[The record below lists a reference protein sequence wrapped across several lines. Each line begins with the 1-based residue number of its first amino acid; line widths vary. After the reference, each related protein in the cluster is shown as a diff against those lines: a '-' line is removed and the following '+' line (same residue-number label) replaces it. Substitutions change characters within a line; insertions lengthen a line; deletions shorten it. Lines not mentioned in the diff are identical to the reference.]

1 MSQVNNPG
9 NGDRK
14 NPTSDMRTVLIE
26 ILSYSLGDTIACVP
40 YVSEYQKK
48 HGVNVVFKINKNF
61 KFLLENSYPN
71 LSFVGKDE
79 ESFYDEI
86 IKLEYLFF
94 KGIQEG
100 YAEQLG
106 FESPAYIRPVIN
118 VKPLQR
124 PIKNKYAVLGIHSTA
139 QLKYWNHPDGIK
151 SQVNSPYWNDLCGMI
166 RKYGYTPLTI
176 EKSELFGNPPYL
188 NSLPSKANNKLN
200 VSLEDS
206 VNYLQHAD
214 FFIGLS
220 SGLSWLAHA
229 LGKKVAMISNFTE
242 ESHEFGPSSDY
253 IRIINKSVCHG
264 CWNRVNVEYPF
275 DSGDWYWCPRHKGT
289 ERQFECHTSITPQ
302 MVIDQIQSFL

>member
-1 MSQVNNPG
+1 
-9 NGDRK
+9 
-14 NPTSDMRTVLIE
+14 MRNVLIE

-48 HGVNVVFKINKNF
+48 HRVNVFFRINKKF
-61 KFLLENSYPN
+61 KFMLENSYPN
-71 LSFVGKDE
+71 LSFVGKEDDVI
-79 ESFYDEI
+79 FDEI

-94 KGIQEG
+94 KSIQEG

-106 FESPAYIRPVIN
+106 FENAPYIRPVIN
-118 VKPLQR
+118 VKSSDR

-151 SQVNSPYWNDLCGMI
+151 SQVNSPYWNDLCVI
-166 RKYGYTPLTI
+166 LRKFGYTPVTI
-176 EKSELFGNPPYL
+176 EKSELFGNYPYL
-188 NSLPSKANNKLN
+188 NTVPSKANNKLD

-220 SGLSWLAHA
+220 SGLSWLAHG

-242 ESHEFGPSSDY
+242 EDHEFDLSLPDY
-253 IRIINKSVCHG
+253 IRITNKSVCHG
-264 CWNRVNVEYPF
+264 CWNKVNIEYPF
-275 DSGDWYWCPRHKGT
+275 DAGDWYWCPRHKGT

-302 MVIDQIQSFL
+302 MVMDQIQPFL